1 LRAACSPACP
11 RPSSAVGGVVEE
23 RASCYCCDGSASLPR
38 RSRCFRNLE
47 FNSPSPGTRRT
58 ARFGLLVLKSE
69 ISEPKSYRRTSWA
82 DGHIFMVED
91 EGGHGW
97 LIRVLQ
103 ILAAQQLE
111 IHVEN
116 KHLDASTEIGDQ
128 DPEAALNDNRIRQ
141 LEYMSYRNVWW
152 S

>member
-1 LRAACSPACP
+1 
-11 RPSSAVGGVVEE
+11 
-23 RASCYCCDGSASLPR
+23 
-38 RSRCFRNLE
+38 
-47 FNSPSPGTRRT
+47 
-58 ARFGLLVLKSE
+58 
-69 ISEPKSYRRTSWA
+69 
-82 DGHIFMVED
+82 MVED